1 MKYDKYIPANLG
13 TSFLKVRTNSSVGS
27 GEKVVLRYY
36 DKEGNYAA
44 GFGIWFST
52 SGTIKYA
59 MLVCQK
65 LYAPFPKSVPE
76 EKRKEWIIEKRG
88 YRTKV
93 YCNGKQVLDV
103 TASSEICNKPLEAD
117 NWDTL
122 LGRDASKL
130 KFPSEVDTASDSF
143 YIGW

>member
-44 GFGIWFST
+44 GFGILFST
-52 SGTIKYA
+52 SGRMEYA
-59 MLVCQK
+59 LNNCQAQ
-65 LYAPFPKSVPE
+65 YTNFTTSVPAE
-76 EKRKEWIIEKRG
+76 QRKEWIIEKWG

-93 YCNGKQVLDV
+93 YCNRKQVLDI
-103 TASSEICNKPLEAD
+103 TASSEICDHPKVAD
-117 NWDTL
+117 NWDTYW
-122 LGRDASKL
+122 GRDVSKL
-130 KFPSEVDTASDSF
+130 EFPSEHDTAPDSF
-143 YIGW
+143 CIGW